1 MNSHR
6 RRKMEQR
13 KLSLIEYSNQYGVSI
28 STLRRR
34 IKDKSIDF
42 VEEGG
47 KYFIWDKNND
57 VSRRQRLATQKEA
70 LQKIVETKEE
80 PVIPVPIVSS
90 QEMGF
95 SAAAKMLEELKKA
108 YTQILHEREDQI
120 TQLREEVSDLKTL
133 VRVLES
139 ENERLRK

>member
-1 MNSHR
+1 
-6 RRKMEQR
+6 MEQR